1 MLEGTPCSL
10 ALEYILSLCIP
21 AAVQLRVLWSGVS
34 LLLGLLI
41 PSLSWLLGMYS
52 AHRTVAAFKL
62 R

>member
-10 ALEYILSLCIP
+10 ALQYILSLCMRT
-21 AAVQLRVLWSGVS
+21 AVPLGVLWTGVS

-41 PSLSWLLGMYS
+41 PSLSWLLGMSS
-52 AHRTVAAFKL
+52 AHCTVAALKL